1 MAEKTARALGKF
13 FEGEAKKY
21 LEKKGMRCVDRN
33 YTVRGGELDL
43 VLRDGAY
50 WVFAEVKA
58 RKSVAFGTPAEFVN
72 QTKRTRLC
80 HAAQMYITE
89 NCIDA
94 PCRFDVVEILYTTD
108 ADGKVQK
115 MSIGHIQN
123 AFEAEML

>member
-1 MAEKTARALGKF
+1 MAEKQARALGKF

-21 LEKKGMRCVDRN
+21 LEKHGMRCIDRN

-58 RKSVAFGTPAEFVN
+58 RRSVNFGTPAEFVTPEK
-72 QTKRTRLC
+72 QRRLC
-80 HAAQMYITE
+80 IAAQMYMME

-94 PCRFDVVEILYTTD
+94 PCRFDIVEILYQTD
-108 ADGKVQK
+108 AEEKVK
-115 MSIGHIQN
+115 NMKFNHIQN
-123 AFEAEML
+123 AFEGMLK